1 VLPVRVLAGLG
12 VLIAG
17 LMLGLCESRTST
29 LQAAVATRIARAAR
43 FEVAP
48 GASPSIRF
56 PRTGPWDAR
65 HGYTRIG
72 SFGERLRERGFEI
85 EAQARLSPTLR
96 GLTALGLPAARREP
110 ARLGLRL
117 EDRRGE
123 PLFDGRDPPGY
134 PDFASVPPL
143 VVATLAFVENR
154 ELLRPVH
161 PRRNPVLEWDRLVRA
176 ALQQAGAR
184 IGLGGAAAGGSTLAI
199 QIEKFRHSPGGLT
212 DSPLEKLRQIAA
224 ATLRAYRDGGST
236 TVVRRELV
244 VDYLNSLPLAAQPG
258 RGEVLGLREGLEAWY
273 GADFEAW
280 NATLRA
286 IAPRGPVGARAGLA
300 YAQGLSLIL
309 ATQRPTT
316 YLVDVPSALAA
327 RMASYLER
335 LERSGVISPELRA
348 AAERAPLRRRSAA
361 PAAPSRTLER
371 KPAAPIR
378 SRLVELLGLGGYP
391 ELDALD
397 LRVESTLDRRTQL
410 RASERLRALR
420 DPARAAAEGLTG
432 FRLLAPRDAAGVV
445 YSFSL
450 YETGVGANRLL
461 AQTDN
466 APSALDV
473 SEDAKLDLG
482 STAKLR
488 TLVTYLEALA
498 ALHEELAGRDPDEL
512 RALPVHP
519 KDRLTA
525 FALETLAARPGLALG
540 EFLERALERRYS
552 ASPGEAFFTGGGL
565 HRFGN
570 FDRADDRRVVS
581 VREAFRKSINLPFVR
596 LMRDLVDHLTF
607 RSPGGGRS
615 VLEDIADPRRT
626 GYLERFAD
634 RESRIFLRRFHARY
648 RGLPREQVPG
658 KLLEGG
664 PLTAKRLAVVLRS
677 LEPELPYE
685 RFAAELGRRLG
696 ARTPDARTL
705 RVLYQAYGPDRLGL
719 SDRGYLARVHP
730 LELWLAAYLGDH
742 PGASLDELFEASHGE
757 RVEVYRWLFH
767 ARRKSAQDRRI
778 RTELERE
785 AFERI
790 HRQWRQ
796 TGYPFDSLVP
806 SYATA
811 IGSSADRPAALA
823 ELAGILLN
831 DGVRLPTRRFER
843 VAFAEGTPYETRLVP
858 VARSGQRVMRSAVA
872 ATVRRAM
879 LEVVAEGTARRAAGV
894 LRDPDGQPLPIA
906 GKTGTGD
913 HRYKVFAAGG
923 RLVESHAVSRTA
935 TFVFTVGDR
944 FYGVV
949 TAHVTGPAAAGY
961 GFTSSLPVQVFRVLA
976 PAVIG
981 PLLGEREGAPAGR
994 VGQARFSLP
1003 FTLRPS

>member
-1 VLPVRVLAGLG
+1 MLLLAGA
-12 VLIAG
+12 VF
-17 LMLGLCESRTST
+17 GLCEARTS
-29 LQAAVATRIARAAR
+29 AVQSSLATRVARSAT
-43 FEVAP
+43 FQVGP
-48 GASPSIRF
+48 GPSPTVRF
-56 PRTGPWDAR
+56 PAEGPWDER
-65 HGYTRIG
+65 HGYTRIPAF
-72 SFGERLRERGFEI
+72 SERLLAQGFAI
-85 EAQARLSPTLR
+85 EAQARFSPTLR
-96 GLTALGLPAARREP
+96 ALSSLGLPPVWREP
-110 ARLGLRL
+110 PSAGLRL

-123 PLFDGRDPPGY
+123 PIFDGREAPGY
-134 PDFASVPPL
+134 ADFEAVPPL
-143 VVATLAFVENR
+143 LADSLLFVENR
-154 ELLRPVH
+154 ELLLPVH
-161 PRRNPVLEWDRLVRA
+161 PRRNPVLEWDRLGSA
-176 ALQQAGAR
+176 ALQYAREQAG
-184 IGLGGAAAGGSTLAI
+184 IGSAAAGGSTLAI
-199 QIEKFRHSPGGLT
+199 QIEKFRHSPRGVT

-224 ATLRAYRDGGST
+224 ATLRAYRSGPT
-236 TVVRRELV
+236 TTGVRRELV

-273 GADFEAW
+273 GVDFEAW
-280 NATLRA
+280 NRRVRA
-286 IAPRGPVGARAGLA
+286 LPRRGPVPPDAALA

-316 YLVDVPSALAA
+316 YLVEAPAALAQ
-327 RMASYLER
+327 RIASYLER
-335 LERSGVISPELRA
+335 LEKSSVISAELRQA
-348 AAERAPLRRRSAA
+348 AARAALARRASAPPL
-361 PAAPSRTLER
+361 PSRALER

-378 SRLVELLGLGGYP
+378 SRLVEMFGLPGYP

-410 RASERLRALR
+410 RATEGLRELR
-420 DPARAAAEGLTG
+420 DPGRAAAAGLTG
-432 FRLLAPRDAAGVV
+432 FRLLRPRDAEGVV

-498 ALHEELAGRDPDEL
+498 ALHEELGPRDPDEL

-519 KDRLTA
+519 KDRLTRW
-525 FALETLAARPGLALG
+525 ALETLAARPGIGLG
-540 EFLERALERRYS
+540 EFLERALDRRYS

-565 HRFGN
+565 HRFAN
-570 FDRADDRRVVS
+570 FDRADDRRIVS
-581 VREAFRKSINLPFVR
+581 VRDAFRSSINLPFVR
-596 LMRDLVDHLTF
+596 LMRDVVDHLIF
-607 RSPGGGRS
+607 RRPGGGRS
-615 VLEDIADPRRT
+615 ALENIEDPRRAA
-626 GYLERFAD
+626 YLGRFAD
-634 RESRIFLRRFHARY
+634 RESRVFLQQFHARY
-648 RGLPREQVPG
+648 RGLPRERVPDA
-658 KLLEGG
+658 LLAGRA
-664 PLTAKRLAVVLRS
+664 LTAKRLAVVMRT
-677 LEPELPYE
+677 LEPDASYE
-685 RFAAELGRRLG
+685 RFAAELARRLG
-696 ARTPDARTL
+696 RRTPDARTL

-719 SDRGYLARVHP
+719 SDRGYLAGVHP
-730 LELWLAAYLGDH
+730 LELWLAAYLGGH
-742 PGASLDELFEASHGE
+742 PDATLDELFEASRAE
-757 RVEVYRWLFH
+757 RVEVYRWLFRSRH
-767 ARRKSAQDRRI
+767 KSAQDRRI

-785 AFERI
+785 AFATI

-843 VAFAEGTPYETRLVP
+843 IAFAEGTPWETRFVP
-858 VARSGQRVMRSAVA
+858 GPRQGRRVMRGTVA
-872 ATVRRAM
+872 ASVRGAM
-879 LEVVAEGTARRAAGV
+879 LAVVAEGTARRAAGA
-894 LRDPDGQPLPIA
+894 LPDRDGHPLPIA

-913 HRYKVFAAGG
+913 HRYKVFAPGG
-923 RLVESHAVSRTA
+923 RLVESRAVSRTA

-976 PAVIG
+976 PSVVG
-981 PLLGEREGAPAGR
+981 PLLGE
-994 VGQARFSLP
+994 
-1003 FTLRPS
+1003 T